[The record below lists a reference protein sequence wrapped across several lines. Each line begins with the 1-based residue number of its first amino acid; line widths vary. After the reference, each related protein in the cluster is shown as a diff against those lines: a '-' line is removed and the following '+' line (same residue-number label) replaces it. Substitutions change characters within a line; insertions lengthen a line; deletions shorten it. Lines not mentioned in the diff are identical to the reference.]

1 MAMTS
6 ECCSVC
12 RSWLGIVRSH
22 GEGVACPVQASAWC
36 SQCGCYGHRP
46 ADCTV
51 VTGWTR
57 PATLEELIPP
67 EVRERWGIATA
78 TPIIWA
84 GAPSVDVAEREISDT
99 NIIEIRYSKGT
110 GQRGAK
116 LDARLREFM
125 RQNRL
130 DTTHS
135 CDANLAKL
143 RRWAV
148 GQGKKIRLVPE

>member
-1 MAMTS
+1 MTA
-6 ECCSVC
+6 CCETC
-12 RSWLGIVRSH
+12 RDWLGVVRVH
-22 GEGVACPVQASAWC
+22 DDCPVRASAWC

-46 ADCTV
+46 RDCEAGV
-51 VTGWTR
+51 VWTR
-57 PATLEELIPP
+57 PATLEELIAP
-67 EVRERWGIATA
+67 ELRARWAIGTR
-78 TPIIWA
+78 TPIAWR
-84 GAPSVDVAEREISDT
+84 GAPATVESAEREISELNT
-99 NIIEIRYSKGT
+99 IEIQYRKGT
-110 GQRGAK
+110 GRDSK

-148 GQGKKIRLVPE
+148 SQGKKIRLVPE